1 MTTLFVA
8 TAGGHLS
15 QLVEVA
21 ERLPA
26 EVTEHALW
34 ASNDHAQSRSL
45 LKDKPTVFV
54 PEVRERDLLG
64 ALRSVPVAHRLH
76 REHRFDR
83 VISTGSALAVGYLPY
98 LAVRGVQAHYVE
110 SSARIDGPSL
120 TGRILRTVPMI
131 RLYTQYERLA
141 HGRWH
146 YAGWVFDRF
155 VATKAAERVVVRRA
169 VVTVGTTEEYTF
181 RRLLDALAPILRP
194 GGLLEQ
200 AQGAP
205 VETLWQTGISPVD
218 GLDIEARPWV
228 PSEELDAAI
237 AAADLVIGHAG
248 TGSARSTLTSG
259 HLPLLIP
266 RDADRGEVSDA
277 HQRLFAQELANRGI
291 AMLREPETVTADDM
305 LEAATYRVESVAHP
319 EPFRLR
325 WE

>member
-21 ERLPA
+21 ERLPT
-26 EVTEHALW
+26 EVTEPAVW

-45 LKDKPTVFV
+45 LKDKQAVFV

-64 ALRSVPVAHRLH
+64 AFRSVPIAHRLH
-76 REHRFDR
+76 REHHFDR
-83 VISTGSALAVGYLPY
+83 VISTGSALAVGFLPY

-120 TGRILRTVPMI
+120 TGRILRTVPPI

-141 HGRWH
+141 HGKWH

-155 VATKAAERVVVRRA
+155 VAKKTADRVVIRRA

-181 RRLLDALAPILRP
+181 ERLLDGLAPILRP

-200 AQGAP
+200 AQGSP
-205 VETLWQTGISPVD
+205 VETLWQTGISSVD
-218 GLDIEARPWV
+218 GLGIDVRPWV
-228 PSEELDAAI
+228 PADELDAAI
-237 AAADLVIGHAG
+237 AGADVVIGHAG
-248 TGSARSTLTSG
+248 TGSAKSTLTSG

-266 RDADRGEVSDA
+266 RDHERGEVSDA
-277 HQRLFAQELANRGI
+277 HQRLFAEELANRGI
-291 AMLREPETVTADDM
+291 AMLREPETVTVDD
-305 LEAATYRVESVAHP
+305 LLDAATYRVESVPHP

-325 WE
+325 LN